1 MAAIDKSIY
10 EELFIEST
18 DKSKTVDIKLGTVSI
33 DYFEDIFSPTI
44 TARLA
49 VVNTGDSIDQ
59 QSIYNGLPLRG
70 GERVSMKI
78 KGNSDKNPGLDFS
91 TSPKDYLYVSSISN
105 VMSATNNESFILH
118 LVSREALTNETSRV
132 PKKYP
137 TSNTIDTSVQSII
150 DEYLKTEKPVTI
162 DRASNTYGFIGNLRK
177 PFTVIVWLAAKAV
190 PDMSGDAT
198 AGFLFYQTKDGFY
211 FRSIDKMIGESPK
224 ATYTFSEVNKSKIE
238 ENTDYKILNYTTTRN
253 QNLLEKLRL
262 GTYASYR
269 TFYNVLDF
277 TFTPPSEGLFKLED
291 YAGKAE
297 NLGSP
302 FGAEN
307 LPKISEGSSDNLGD
321 LPTRIITQALDIG
334 TMDPEVTKNDNSNP
348 LKYQSQAI
356 MRYNILFTQT
366 LNMTVPSNTNLR
378 AGDIIE
384 CKFPKITRKDGKEFD
399 DDQSGL
405 YMIKELCHHFDAD
418 GSYTAMKLL
427 RDTFGRKK

>member
-1 MAAIDKSIY
+1 MAAVDKSLY

-44 TARLA
+44 TARIA
-49 VVNTGDSIDQ
+49 VVNTGDSINN

-105 VMSATNNESFILH
+105 VMSDTNNESFILH
-118 LVSREALTNETSRV
+118 LVSREAITNETARV
-132 PKKYP
+132 PKKYQ
-137 TSNTIDTSVQSII
+137 TSNTIDVSAQSII
-150 DEYLKTEKPVTI
+150 DEYLKTEKPVVA
-162 DRASNTYGFIGNLRK
+162 DKASNTYGFIGNLRK
-177 PFTVIVWLAAKAV
+177 PFTVLIWLAAKAI
-190 PDMSGDAT
+190 PDSSGDAT
-198 AGFLFYQTKDGFY
+198 AGFVFYQTKDGFY
-211 FRSIDKMIGESPK
+211 FRSIDKMIAESPK
-224 ATYTFSEVNKSKIE
+224 ATYTFTQVNQSAIE
-238 ENTDYKILNYTTTRN
+238 RDNDFNILSYTTTRN

-277 TFTPPSEGLFKLED
+277 TFTPPDEGLFKLED

-302 FGAEN
+302 FGSED
-307 LPKISEGSSDNLGD
+307 LPKISEGVSGNLGD
-321 LPTRIITQALDIG
+321 LPTRIITQVLDIG
-334 TMDPEVTKNDNSNP
+334 TMDPEVTQEDNSNP
-348 LKYQSQAI
+348 IKYQSQAI
-356 MRYNILFTQT
+356 MRYNLLFTQT

-384 CKFPKITRKDGKEFD
+384 CKFPKISRSQSREFD

-405 YMIKELCHHFDAD
+405 YMIKELCHHFDTD
-418 GSYTAMKLL
+418 GSYTSMKLI
-427 RDTFGRKK
+427 RDTFGKKL